1 MPYPQGRKRRF
12 VYALV
17 LLSSVTCHIQFL
29 IPNSSFGITL
39 NITHF
44 HPILFHITHG
54 SPLGLALNLSC
65 GFPFARPRL
74 SRCLTHTGV
83 GISPIHVL
91 VSHPY
96 TQRGLTHRTFIFSF
110 FHFSEA
116 LPFFHFFHFLVFS
129 FFHFSEALPF
139 FHFFISSFFHF
150 SEAHFPPIRRP
161 RRSFCVFRAFC
172 VNYLEPPRLYK
183 RTCHTENRRNIF
195 PNTD

>member
-29 IPNSSFGITL
+29 TPHSSFGITL

-54 SPLGLALNLSC
+54 APLGLALNLSC

-83 GISPIHVL
+83 GVSPIHVL

-96 TQRGLTHRTFIFSF
+96 TQRGLTHRTIIFSF

-116 LPFFHFFHFLVFS
+116 LPFFHFS
-129 FFHFSEALPF
+129 A
-139 FHFFISSFFHF
+139 
-150 SEAHFPPIRRP
+150 AHFPPIRRP

-172 VNYLEPPRLYK
+172 VNYSEPRKAPSGTFFKKLRKCLVEK
-183 RTCHTENRRNIF
+183 IKCT
-195 PNTD
+195 